1 MRVLALGRE
10 TSYTTCSFKAKIHST
25 CRGTNMSD
33 TSTITAERK
42 KERDSSY
49 GTDKR
54 KLKALEDIADALE
67 GIRQELAKLVP
78 NLP

>member
-1 MRVLALGRE
+1 
-10 TSYTTCSFKAKIHST
+10 
-25 CRGTNMSD
+25 MSD

-67 GIRQELAKLVP
+67 GIRQELASLAV
-78 NLP
+78 NLPQNAGATPRV

>member
-1 MRVLALGRE
+1 
-10 TSYTTCSFKAKIHST
+10 
-25 CRGTNMSD
+25 MSD
-33 TSTITAERK
+33 TSTITADRK

-67 GIRQELAKLVP
+67 GIRQELARLAPNVP
-78 NLP
+78 